1 MRCCHLSFFFAG
13 GCCYTHTLF
22 ERLFQAFLFTLFP
35 LHTLFGDDQ
44 KTSIEQSYEALSFI
58 RITQL
63 LSFFLDCFGLSSFLE
78 VEKTSIEQ
86 SYEAL
91 SFIRITQFFAFF
103 LSLPLLNI
111 YSSNERKNSTTR
123 MVSGSHVQEAPRILS
138 FFLRFSTFRFGSF
151 VCKTAFCSLISSNE
165 GSPKRKMTEKI
176 HPPRWFPAATY
187 KRPLGF

>member
-58 RITQL
+58 RITQ
-63 LSFFLDCFGLSSFLE
+63 
-78 VEKTSIEQ
+78 
-86 SYEAL
+86 
-91 SFIRITQFFAFF
+91 FFAFF

-123 MVSGSHVQEAPRILS
+123 MVSGSHVQESPRILS

-165 GSPKRKMTEKI
+165 GFRKRKMREKI